1 MFEWI
6 DTAVLDQDVRVQ
18 IDAITKRI
26 LARIDG
32 IDPRNGGHWVGGA
45 AGSNYVPPHGAGG
58 SGSIYRGK
66 S

>member
-32 IDPRNGGHWVGGA
+32 IDPRNGGPWVGGA
-45 AGSNYVPPHGAGG
+45 GGGNYVQPHGAGG
-58 SGSIYRGK
+58 SGRVYRGK